1 MNIYLKSNH
10 YKIVKMV
17 LANTLTKDKRRSEA
31 FNRGWVNNECWKTSL
46 KYSNMLVKN
55 INSVDLYSISASI
68 YGQYMSELQ
77 SRRLPMKDKKY
88 IQVWSTMLNT
98 IKKGKH
104 YRMAIKLL
112 HQTNLQRSS

>member
-1 MNIYLKSNH
+1 
-10 YKIVKMV
+10 MV

-31 FNRGWVNNECWKTSL
+31 FNKEYINNECWKTSL

-55 INSVDLYSISASI
+55 IDSNDLYSISASI

-88 IQVWSTMLNT
+88 MQVWSTMLNT
-98 IKKGKH
+98 IKKDKH
-104 YRMAIKLL
+104 SRMAVKLL